1 MSNSQFLKDNL
12 QPGEVYAGLI
22 LGQNGEADYHLI
34 LLPGEAESVTWAKA
48 KTFVKKAGGALP
60 DRRELRLLW
69 VNAKQEFQ
77 PNWYWSSEEHAS
89 SADYAWMQDFGNG
102 GQSHGHKDYTYRA
115 RAVRR
120 LPI

>member
-1 MSNSQFLKDNL
+1 MSKAQFLQQNL
-12 QPGEVYAGLI
+12 KPGEVYAGLI

-34 LLPGEAESVTWAKA
+34 LLPGEAQSVTWAKA
-48 KTFVKKAGGALP
+48 KVFAEKAGGALP
-60 DRRELRLLW
+60 NRRELRLLW
-69 VNAKQEFQ
+69 VNAKQEFT

-89 SADYAWMQDFGNG
+89 DSGYAWMQAFDDGNQDDHRKYG
-102 GQSHGHKDYTYRA
+102 TYRA